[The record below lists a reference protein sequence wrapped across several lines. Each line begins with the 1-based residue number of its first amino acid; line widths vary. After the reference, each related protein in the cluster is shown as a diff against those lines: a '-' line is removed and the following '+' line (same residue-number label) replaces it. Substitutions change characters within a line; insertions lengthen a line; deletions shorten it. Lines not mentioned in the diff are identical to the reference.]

1 MSEQNPDKS
10 SHMSVGGVDLTF
22 RRILGIVIGV
32 AALIFVFSNTD
43 EVTLQFLSIGISAP
57 AWVLLGVLLLAGFL
71 VGFMLGRKRYKQA

>member
-1 MSEQNPDKS
+1 MSEQDPVKS

-22 RRILGIVIGV
+22 RRILGIVIGIV
-32 AALIFVFSNTD
+32 ALIFVFSNTD
-43 EVTLQFLSIGISAP
+43 QVTLQFLWIGISAP